1 MITRRWLVTSSLICL
16 TACGG
21 SNSEQKSIIDP
32 VAVVPDLNAMTVPLG
47 SLVVQQGTS
56 FERHLKNGVFLR
68 SQTDFR
74 INFADGAESSSSTS
88 SSSSSQYSAT
98 NTQEFGVDEG
108 DRIKYDG
115 QYLFIATQEPQFTIL
130 ADGLNNEGSVNDDD
144 SETKAATSIR
154 IMQRQIQGALVE
166 ANTVIVSEE
175 ATNINALY
183 LNDNVLA
190 VLSDIY
196 SYNIAA
202 TFFDSFFPTEQKFNL
217 SLVDVIAPQSPNVSL
232 TYTID
237 GAIVNSRRIGDMLYV
252 VSSYS
257 ASLDGII
264 YATTEQEKLDNYN
277 KIMQT
282 DINQLL
288 PKYRDALG
296 NEHNLVNAENCYL
309 PENTSELD
317 GFDGI
322 VTLTAISLSNPEQM
336 NSVCINAQ
344 VQGLYASQNSLY
356 LYGTEYQYSDQGS
369 TESSVVHKFN
379 VTGNDIGYRASGNLD
394 GRFNWNLSNLRFS
407 EQGDY
412 LRVVTTTG
420 DGASGFIH
428 KLNVLSEDDN
438 KLSVVSQL
446 PNAINSKLIGKVSDD
461 GKVYED
467 IQAVRYYQN
476 QAYIVT
482 FENTDPL
489 YVVDLKNNT
498 NPVIVGELEI
508 PGYSAYLHPISDH
521 LLLGVGQNVQPRAA
535 ENSDTETSPI
545 VEGAKVSLFD
555 ISDMTS
561 PKEIH
566 SLVYADA
573 YTPVE
578 FDYHALTYLTMPDNT
593 TRFAL
598 PIERW
603 VTETKTDEN
612 DQKYD
617 VWSTQNELAL
627 IEVSGIT
634 QDAQLTEIGKVEA
647 SYQEQP
653 LYNASGWLDRSVMHG
668 DDVYYIH
675 GHQVWQSLWSAPAQV
690 SGPY

>member
-1 MITRRWLVTSSLICL
+1 MITRRWLITSSLVCL

-21 SNSEQKSIIDP
+21 SNTEQANITDP

-47 SLVVQQGTS
+47 SLVAQQGTS

-74 INFADGAESSSSTS
+74 VNFAEGADSSSGSAASSAST
-88 SSSSSQYSAT
+88 QYSAT
-98 NTQEFGVDEG
+98 NSQELGVDEG

-130 ADGLNNEGSVNDDD
+130 ADGLNNDAAADED
-144 SETKAATSIR
+144 EKAATSIR
-154 IMQRQIQGALVE
+154 IMQRQQQGNLVE
-166 ANTVIVSEE
+166 ANTVVVNEE

-183 LNDNVLA
+183 LNNNVLA

-202 TFFDSFFPTEQKFNL
+202 TFAESFFPTAQTFNL
-217 SLVDVIAPQSPNVSL
+217 SLVDVVAPQSPNIAL

-252 VSSYS
+252 VSAYS
-257 ASLDGII
+257 ASLDDIV
-264 YATTEQEKLDNYN
+264 YAATEQEKLDNYN

-288 PKYRDALG
+288 PKYRDGQG
-296 NEHNLVNAENCYL
+296 NEHNLVDAQNCYL
-309 PENTSELD
+309 PENTTELD

-322 VTLTAISLSNPEQM
+322 VTLTAISLSNPSLM

-356 LYGTEYQYSDQGS
+356 LYGTEYQYIDEVSS
-369 TESSVVHKFN
+369 ESSVVHKFN
-379 VTGNDIGYRASGNLD
+379 VTGNDISYRASGNLD

-407 EQGDY
+407 EQGNY

-420 DGASGFIH
+420 DGSSGFIH
-428 KLNVLSEDDN
+428 KLNVLSEDGN
-438 KLSVVSQL
+438 ELSVVSQL
-446 PNAINSKLIGKVSDD
+446 PNTIHSKLIGKVSDD

-489 YVVDLKNNT
+489 YVIDLKDNT
-498 NPVIVGELEI
+498 APVIAGELEI
-508 PGYSAYLHPISDH
+508 PGYSAYLHPISEN
-521 LLLGVGQNVQPRAA
+521 LLLGVGQNVQPRSNENA
-535 ENSDTETSPI
+535 EVDTSPI

-555 ISDMTS
+555 ISDMST

-578 FDYHALTYLTMPDNT
+578 FDYHALTFLTMPDHS
-593 TRFAL
+593 TRFAV

-603 VTETKTDEN
+603 LTETITDEN

-627 IEVSGIT
+627 FEVTGTT
-634 QDAQLTEIGKVEA
+634 QEAQLIDVGKVKA

-653 LYNASGWLDRSVMHG
+653 QYNSSGWLDRSVMHG
-668 DDVYYIH
+668 DDIYYIH
-675 GHQVWQSLWSAPAQV
+675 GHQVWQSVWSAPSQA